1 MTKKILIVFIS
12 LLFISCGSSKIRT
25 AKRTTST
32 KSYPVTKRNPVKT
45 VPTVKPNVST
55 IPKETK
61 PSSGSEILVAT
72 SKVKATTEDVKKYIA
87 DFKETAKS
95 NMKIH
100 GVPASI
106 TMAQGILESGAGF
119 GQLAKEANNHF
130 GIKCHTGWMG
140 ESIKYDDDAAQECF
154 RKYKDPAES
163 YKDHSAFLS
172 SRKRYENLFKLDKG
186 DYEAWANGLK
196 QAGYATDSLYPSK
209 LIGIIERYELYKIDN
224 EVLDRNFVPKPRVV
238 TQIAG
243 EHIVQQGDTLYSLSK
258 KYNVS
263 VDELKDLNNIL
274 DTGISIGQKLKVK
287 K

>member
-1 MTKKILIVFIS
+1 MTKKILIAFIS
-12 LLFISCGSSKIRT
+12 ILFISCGSSKIRT

-32 KSYPVTKRNPVKT
+32 KSYPVTKRYPVKT
-45 VPTVKPNVST
+45 APTVKPDVST
-55 IPKETK
+55 TPKETK
-61 PSSGSEILVAT
+61 PSSGGEILVAT

-95 NMKIH
+95 NMKVH

-119 GQLAKEANNHF
+119 GELAKIANNHF

-140 ESIKYDDDAAQECF
+140 ESVKYDDDAAQECF

-163 YKDHSAFLS
+163 YRDHSAFLS

-196 QAGYATDSLYPSK
+196 QAGYATDTLYPSK

-224 EVLDRNFVPKPRVV
+224 EVLGRDYVPKPKVV
-238 TQIAG
+238 TQVNG

-258 KYNVS
+258 KYS
-263 VDELKDLNNIL
+263 ITVDELKSLNNIL

>member
-1 MTKKILIVFIS
+1 MKKIVIIFIS

-25 AKRTTST
+25 TKKTNST
-32 KSYPVTKRNPVKT
+32 KSYPVAKRYPVKT
-45 VPTVKPNVST
+45 VPTVKETP
-55 IPKETK
+55 PKETTT
-61 PSSGSEILVAT
+61 SGSEVLVAT

-87 DFKETAKS
+87 DFKETAKN
-95 NMKIH
+95 NMKVH

-140 ESIKYDDDAAQECF
+140 ESVKYDDDAAQECF

-163 YKDHSAFLS
+163 YKDHSTFLS
-172 SRKRYENLFKLDKG
+172 TRKRYESLFKLDKG

-196 QAGYATDSLYPSK
+196 QAGYATDTLYPSK

-224 EVLDRNFVPKPRVV
+224 EVLGRNYVPKPRIV
-238 TQIAG
+238 TQVDG

-258 KYNVS
+258 KYNLS
-263 VDELKDLNNIL
+263 VEDLKSLNNIL

>member
-1 MTKKILIVFIS
+1 MMKKIVILFIS
-12 LLFISCGSSKIRT
+12 LLFISCGSSRIRT

-32 KSYPVTKRNPVKT
+32 KSYPVTKRYPVKT
-45 VPTVKPNVST
+45 APTVKPEIKNT
-55 IPKETK
+55 PKETN
-61 PSSGSEILVAT
+61 SSGSEVLVAT
-72 SKVKATTEDVKKYIA
+72 SKVKATTEDVKKYIS
-87 DFKETAKS
+87 DFKETAKN
-95 NMKIH
+95 NMKVH

-140 ESIKYDDDAAQECF
+140 ESIKYDDDAEQECF

-163 YKDHSAFLS
+163 YKDHSFFLS

-196 QAGYATDSLYPSK
+196 QAGYATDTLYPSK

-224 EVLDRNFVPKPRVV
+224 EVLGRNFVPKPRVV
-238 TQIAG
+238 TQVAG

-258 KYNVS
+258 KYNLS
-263 VDELKDLNNIL
+263 VDELKNLNNIL
-274 DTGISIGQKLKVK
+274 DSGISIGQKLKVK

>member
-1 MTKKILIVFIS
+1 MMKKIVILFIS
-12 LLFISCGSSKIRT
+12 LLFISCGSTKIRT
-25 AKRTTST
+25 T
-32 KSYPVTKRNPVKT
+32 KSATKTKRHPVKT
-45 VPTVKPNVST
+45 APVVKEIPPKGTKST
-55 IPKETK
+55 E
-61 PSSGSEILVAT
+61 SEILVAT
-72 SKVKATTEDVKKYIA
+72 SKVKATTEDVKRYIS
-87 DFKETAKS
+87 DFKETAKN
-95 NMKIH
+95 NMKVH

-140 ESIKYDDDAAQECF
+140 ESVKYDDDAAQECF

-163 YKDHSAFLS
+163 YKDHATFLL
-172 SRKRYENLFKLDKG
+172 SRKRYESLFKLDKG

-209 LIGIIERYELYKIDN
+209 LIGIIERYELHKIDN
-224 EVLDRNFVPKPRVV
+224 EVLGRNFVPKPRVV
-238 TQIAG
+238 TQVNG

-258 KYNVS
+258 KYNLS
-263 VDELKDLNNIL
+263 VDELRSLNNIL
-274 DTGISIGQKLKVK
+274 ESGISIGQKLKVK

>member
-1 MTKKILIVFIS
+1 MIKKILIVFIS
-12 LLFISCGSSKIRT
+12 LLLISCGSSKIRT
-25 AKRTTST
+25 AKRAPST
-32 KSYPVTKRNPVKT
+32 KSYPVAKRYPVKT
-45 VPTVKPNVST
+45 APVVKEIP
-55 IPKETK
+55 PKETK
-61 PSSGSEILVAT
+61 STGSEILVAT
-72 SKVKATTEDVKKYIA
+72 SKVKATTEDVKRYIS
-87 DFKETAKS
+87 DFKETAKK

-140 ESIKYDDDAAQECF
+140 ESVKYDDDAAQECF
-154 RKYKDPAES
+154 RKYKDPTES

-172 SRKRYENLFKLDKG
+172 SRKRYESLFKLDKG

-196 QAGYATDSLYPSK
+196 KAGYATDTLYPSK

-258 KYNVS
+258 KYNMS
-263 VDELKDLNNIL
+263 VDELKNLNNIL

>member
-1 MTKKILIVFIS
+1 MIKKILIVFIS
-12 LLFISCGSSKIRT
+12 LLLISCGSSKIRT
-25 AKRTTST
+25 AKRAPST
-32 KSYPVTKRNPVKT
+32 KSYPVAKRYPVKT
-45 VPTVKPNVST
+45 APVVKEIP
-55 IPKETK
+55 PKETK
-61 PSSGSEILVAT
+61 STGSEILVAT
-72 SKVKATTEDVKKYIA
+72 SKVKATTEDVKRYIS
-87 DFKETAKS
+87 DFKETAKK
-95 NMKIH
+95 NMRVH

-140 ESIKYDDDAAQECF
+140 ESVKYDDDAAQECF
-154 RKYKDPAES
+154 RKYKDPTES

-172 SRKRYENLFKLDKG
+172 SRKRYESLFKLDKG

-196 QAGYATDSLYPSK
+196 KAGYATDTLYPSK

-258 KYNVS
+258 KYNMS
-263 VDELKDLNNIL
+263 VDELKNLNNIL

>member
-25 AKRTTST
+25 TKKTTST
-32 KSYPVTKRNPVKT
+32 KSYPITKRYPVKT
-45 VPTVKPNVST
+45 VPVVKEIP
-55 IPKETK
+55 PKETK
-61 PSSGSEILVAT
+61 SSGSEVLVAT
-72 SKVKATTEDVKKYIA
+72 SKVKATTEDVKKYIS

-95 NMKIH
+95 NMKVH

-140 ESIKYDDDAAQECF
+140 ESIKYDDDAEQECF

-163 YKDHSAFLS
+163 YKDHSSFLS

-196 QAGYATDSLYPSK
+196 QAGYATDTLYPSK

-224 EVLDRNFVPKPRVV
+224 EVLGRNFVPKPRVV

-258 KYNVS
+258 KYNLS
-263 VDELKDLNNIL
+263 VDEIKNINNIL

>member
-1 MTKKILIVFIS
+1 MMKKIVILFIS

-32 KSYPVTKRNPVKT
+32 KSYPVTKRYPVKT
-45 VPTVKPNVST
+45 APTVKPEIKNT
-55 IPKETK
+55 PKETN
-61 PSSGSEILVAT
+61 SSGSEVLVAT
-72 SKVKATTEDVKKYIA
+72 SKVKATTEDVKKYIS
-87 DFKETAKS
+87 DFKETAKN
-95 NMKIH
+95 NMKVH

-140 ESIKYDDDAAQECF
+140 ESIKYDDDAEQECF

-163 YKDHSAFLS
+163 YKDHSFFLS

-196 QAGYATDSLYPSK
+196 QAGYATDALYPSK

-224 EVLDRNFVPKPRVV
+224 EVLGRNFVPKPRVV
-238 TQIAG
+238 TQVAG

-258 KYNVS
+258 KYNLS
-263 VDELKDLNNIL
+263 VDELKNLNNIL
-274 DTGISIGQKLKVK
+274 DSGISIGQKLKVK